1 MSDKINASGV
11 KPDILEI
18 VYEAFTG
25 SDAGISTKLSLEHI
39 SNLPSPVI
47 GVISSLYPLFLRYKL
62 FYT

>member
-18 VYEAFTG
+18 VFEAFAS

-39 SNLPSPVI
+39 SNLPSSPVI
-47 GVISSLYPLFLRYKL
+47 RVISSFYPLFSEV
-62 FYT
+62 